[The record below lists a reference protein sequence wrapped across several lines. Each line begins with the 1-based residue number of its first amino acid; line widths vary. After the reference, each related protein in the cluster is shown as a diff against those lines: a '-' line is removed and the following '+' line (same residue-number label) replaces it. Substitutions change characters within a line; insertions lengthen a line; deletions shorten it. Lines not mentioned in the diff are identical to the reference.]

1 MSLAP
6 PGTMVADTDVYNV
19 MARAMLCANATAVVD

>member
-1 MSLAP
+1 MTLAP
-6 PGTMVADTDVYNV
+6 PGTTVPDSDVYNV